1 MTRTILRGAHIV
13 TMNEAFDDFVGD
25 LVVEGGRIVAL
36 APITDTAPDEVM
48 RARDG
53 DEVIDCDGLTCIP
66 GFVQTHVHLCQ
77 TLFRSLADDLRLEQW
92 LKERIWKFEGALT
105 AETMRVSADIGLC
118 ELSMSG
124 TTTLLDMGTVHHT
137 DAVGEAVEYSGM
149 RAFLGK
155 AMMDEGDDIP
165 ASLRET
171 RAESIRES
179 LALASRWHGRADGR
193 IQYAFCPRFAL
204 SCSTEL
210 LREVG
215 EICASEGYV
224 MHTHSNETEWEVQE
238 VSRRWEDTNIG
249 YLHSLGLLG
258 PKAVLAHGVHFVD
271 DERAI
276 LRDTRT
282 CVTHCPSSN
291 LKLASGIAD
300 IPLLWQ
306 WGVRVGLGCDGAP
319 CNNTMDA
326 FQEMRLAAM
335 IQKPIYGPTAMPAR
349 RVLQLATRDGAEVL
363 GLEDEVGTLEVGK
376 SADFLLLNLR
386 QPHHGIDGPAA
397 EQLGGSVYARI
408 VYSARPSD
416 VRRVY
421 AGGEEVARDGK
432 SVKFDTEELHARGR
446 EALTQILARR

>member
-13 TMNEAFDDFVGD
+13 TMNADFDEFVGD
-25 LVVEGGRIVAL
+25 LVVENGRIAALVRSGVRAEVARER
-36 APITDTAPDEVM
+36 P
-48 RARDG
+48 G
-53 DEVIDCDGLTCIP
+53 DREIDCRGRTLIP
-66 GFVQTHVHLCQ
+66 GLVQTHLHLCQ

-118 ELSMSG
+118 ELSTSG

-137 DAVGEAVEYSGM
+137 DAVGEAVDYSGL
-149 RAFLGK
+149 RAFIGK

-171 RAESIRES
+171 TAESVRES
-179 LALASRWHGRADGR
+179 LALADRWHGAAGGR
-193 IQYAFCPRFAL
+193 IEYAFCPRFAL
-204 SCSTEL
+204 SCSTSL
-210 LREVG
+210 LRQVG

-238 VSRRWEDTNIG
+238 VGRRWQDTNIG
-249 YLHSLGLLG
+249 YLHSVGLLG
-258 PKAVLAHGVHFVD
+258 PRAVLAHGVHFVD

-276 LRDTRT
+276 LRDTRS

-300 IPLLWQ
+300 IPLLWK
-306 WGVRVGLGCDGAP
+306 WGVRVGLGADGAP
-319 CNNTMDA
+319 CNNTMDG

-349 RVLQLATRDGAEVL
+349 RVLQLATRDGADVL
-363 GLEDEVGTLEVGK
+363 GLSHEVGSLEVGK
-376 SADFLLLNLR
+376 SADLVLLDLQ
-386 QPHHGIDGPAA
+386 QPHHGIDGEAA
-397 EQLGGSVYARI
+397 DALGGSVYARI
-408 VYSARPSD
+408 VYAARPSD
-416 VRRVY
+416 VRSVF
-421 AGGEEVARDGK
+421 AGGEEIARDGVSLK
-432 SVKFDTEELHARGR
+432 YDTAELHARGR
-446 EALTQILARR
+446 DALTQILSRR